1 MKPILNISLIT
12 LFSVFT
18 LSACM
23 QEDSNTEANATEQ
36 TSTATVEKAKTEQ
49 QSSDAKATKAE
60 EQTAETST
68 DTAQQNESANAEQ
81 KNEEAATTDAEQ
93 QDGTVADMPTG
104 AADASDQTA
113 AALQFFEGQ
122 HYRTLNFE
130 LPTEAPAGKI
140 EVTELFWYGCP
151 HCFHLEPT
159 MKEYQK
165 EKGDNVY
172 FRRVPATLGQNWSV
186 LAKAYYI
193 GRLLDPDGAK
203 NLHDKI
209 FDTIHK
215 QHRRLSDEEAV
226 KNFFIS
232 QGFSEEEVNNAAN
245 SMEVQAK
252 LKMAT
257 DYSTTSQA
265 SGVPT
270 LIVNGKYMT
279 SPTMAQGA
287 ANLKLVL
294 KFLVDKSAKE
304 Q

>member
-1 MKPILNISLIT
+1 MKPILNISLIA

-23 QEDSNTEANATEQ
+23 QEEGNTTTATTTQTEQKATSQQQSNNTDSSNTPA
-36 TSTATVEKAKTEQ
+36 EKAA
-49 QSSDAKATKAE
+49 QSEST
-60 EQTAETST
+60 QTAEAST
-68 DTAQQNESANAEQ
+68 END
-81 KNEEAATTDAEQ
+81 
-93 QDGTVADMPTG
+93 TG
-104 AADASDQTA
+104 AAEATDNYTE
-113 AALQFFEGQ
+113 QFIEGQ

-140 EVTELFWYGCP
+140 EVTELFWYACP

-172 FRRVPATLGQNWSV
+172 FRRVPATLGPQWKV

-193 GRLLDPDGAK
+193 SRLLDPNGTK

-265 SGVPT
+265 TGVPT

-287 ANLKLVL
+287 AKLKRVL

-304 Q
+304 QQ

>member
-23 QEDSNTEANATEQ
+23 QENDNTTELIANPAE
-36 TSTATVEKAKTEQ
+36 EKTPLQ
-49 QSSDAKATKAE
+49 QSKSGDTPNTE
-60 EQTAETST
+60 EQTTNI
-68 DTAQQNESANAEQ
+68 AQQNEV
-81 KNEEAATTDAEQ
+81 EETTDVSSTGDQASELEQ
-93 QDGTVADMPTG
+93 
-104 AADASDQTA
+104 
-113 AALQFFEGQ
+113 FIEGQ

-165 EKGDNVY
+165 EKGDHVY
-172 FRRVPATLGQNWSV
+172 FRRVPATLNPQWEIH
-186 LAKAYYI
+186 AKAFYI
-193 GRLLDPDGAK
+193 MQLLDPDGTK
-203 NLHDKI
+203 HIHDKI
-209 FDTIHK
+209 FNAIHK
-215 QHRRLSDEEAV
+215 QHRRLRDEEAI

-232 QGFSEEEVNNAAN
+232 QGYTEEEVNNAAN
-245 SMEVQAK
+245 SMEIQAK

-265 SGVPT
+265 TGVPT

-287 ANLKLVL
+287 VKLKRVL
-294 KFLVDKSAKE
+294 KFLVDKSTKE
-304 Q
+304 